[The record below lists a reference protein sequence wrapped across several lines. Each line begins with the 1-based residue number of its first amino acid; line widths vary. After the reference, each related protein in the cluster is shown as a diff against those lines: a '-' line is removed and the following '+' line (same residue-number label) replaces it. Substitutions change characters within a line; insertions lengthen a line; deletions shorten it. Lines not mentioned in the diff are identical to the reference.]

1 MVGSE
6 HVQDVAQ
13 AGAEAAQVGVQE
25 VAKSGA
31 MSSISHGF
39 SSVITTI
46 KNAWNNLDLKQLSE
60 KIGGNSSEAVQ
71 AALYFGIA
79 FAAGFFFKKYFK
91 FLFACLVVS
100 LVLIKAFEYNNL
112 LAIDWAGFKNFVGMT
127 KGMGINAFISAQ
139 LAWIKAHVL
148 LFVAAVVGFLIGY
161 RLG

>member
-1 MVGSE
+1 MDGVE

-13 AGAEAAQVGVQE
+13 AGAQE
-25 VAKSGA
+25 VANSGV
-31 MSSISHGF
+31 MGTISNGF
-39 SSVITTI
+39 SSIMTSI

-91 FLFACLVVS
+91 FLFACLLVS
-100 LVLIKAFEYNNL
+100 LVTIKIFEFNSWL
-112 LAIDWAGFKNFVGMT
+112 TIDWSGIKNFIGMT
-127 KGMGINAFISAQ
+127 QGVSINAFISTYV
-139 LAWIKAHVL
+139 AWIKSHVL
-148 LFVAAVVGFLIGY
+148 LFISAVVGFLIGY

>member
-1 MVGSE
+1 MEGVE
-6 HVQDVAQ
+6 H
-13 AGAEAAQVGVQE
+13 VQE
-25 VAKSGA
+25 VAQVGAAEVVKSGA

-39 SSVITTI
+39 SNVMTSI

-60 KIGGNSSEAVQ
+60 KIGGSSSEAVQ

-91 FLFACLVVS
+91 FIFGCFIVALIFVK
-100 LVLIKAFEYNNL
+100 VLEYNNL
-112 LAIDWAGFKNFVGMT
+112 LHMDWSGVKNFVGLTEGATVNSM
-127 KGMGINAFISAQ
+127 ISHQ
-139 LAWIKAHVL
+139 LEWIKAHVL